1 MATLKDVAAAAG
13 VSSATASRI
22 LNQDPSLSVQPATR
36 QKVLAAAQELNYVKS
51 PRIQAKVPFT
61 LGILQWFS
69 TAQETED
76 SYYLAIR
83 QGIESYCQEQRIP
96 VIRTFKNDL
105 DYMTSLKNAD
115 GLIGIGK
122 FSETEIAAFQ
132 SITPNLL
139 LIDMPSVS
147 PDITTITL
155 DFVRAVEDI
164 LDHLTALGHRHIG
177 YLGGIEYLDS
187 SRPFS
192 DLRKKTFIDYCRRH
206 DLVWKPYVYEEHFSV
221 ESGYHMMSAMIESGK
236 LPTAV
241 FAASDPIAIG
251 AMRALQDRDLS
262 VPDDISLVGFNDT
275 SLSAFTTPPL
285 TTVHAPSVE
294 MGRYGALLVRQ
305 MADSS
310 VSCPLRIQVPCPLI
324 IRQSCAAPKHQ

>member
-1 MATLKDVAAAAG
+1 MATLKEVAAAAG
-13 VSSATASRI
+13 VSAATVSRI
-22 LNQDPSLSVQPATR
+22 LNQDPSLAVQPATR
-36 QKVLAAAQELNYVKS
+36 QKVLAAAKELNYVKS
-51 PRIQAKVPFT
+51 PRIQQKAPFT

-83 QGIESYCQEQRIP
+83 QGIESFCQEQRIP

-105 DYMTSLKNAD
+105 DYMSSLKNAN

-122 FSETEIAAFQ
+122 FSEAEIAAFQ

-139 LIDMPSVS
+139 LIDMPSDS

-155 DFVRAVEDI
+155 DFTRAVEDI

-177 YLGGIEYLDS
+177 YLGGIEYPDGS
-187 SRPFS
+187 HPFS
-192 DLRKKTFIDYCRRH
+192 DPRKKTFTEYCQKH
-206 DLVWKPYVYEEHFSV
+206 DLIWKPYVYEEHFSV

-251 AMRALQDRDLS
+251 AMRAMQDRGLT
-262 VPDDISLVGFNDT
+262 VPEDISLVGFNDT

-285 TTVHAPSVE
+285 TTVHAPSAE
-294 MGRYGALLVRQ
+294 MGRYGALLIKE
-305 MADSS
+305 MASS
-310 VSCPLRIQVPCPLI
+310 TISCPLHIQVPCPLVV
-324 IRQSCAAPKHQ
+324 RQSCGAPAHK